1 MKNWKQCLQNP
12 LVRAVVLGLVC
23 AGLVITGL
31 AANRLTHDINRALD
45 ETIAGLPVPF
55 L

>member
-1 MKNWKQCLQNP
+1 MKKWTTRLQNP
-12 LVRAVVLGLVC
+12 LVRAVALGLAC
-23 AGLVITGL
+23 AGLVITAL
-31 AANRLTHDINRALD
+31 AADRLTNDINRALD